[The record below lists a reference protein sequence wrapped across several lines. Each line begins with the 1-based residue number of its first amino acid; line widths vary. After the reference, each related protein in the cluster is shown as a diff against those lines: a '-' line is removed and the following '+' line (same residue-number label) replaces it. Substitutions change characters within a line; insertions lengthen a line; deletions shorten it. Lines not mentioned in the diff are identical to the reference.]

1 MRLLIASDAHGDAN
15 ATRLLRESYA
25 LERPDYV
32 VHLGDMVDGQTAN
45 ASTSLRELLAAAPGP
60 RWLILGNHDEE
71 ALPASEILRIAG
83 QPRASRVLQ
92 NDDATLYFLDRRDWW
107 SVVESPVNATGPA
120 LAFIHEP
127 LPQYALPRRELV
139 EPVSPADSGSLWPM
153 LRQRGVVATF
163 AGHDHLNSDCGRW
176 SGVWLCYAG
185 SLGGYGRDDAP
196 GACNAT
202 TLPGGC
208 ARRVRIVDVTPT
220 SIKTWAR
227 LAGGART
234 QERVLW
240 RA

>member
-25 LERPDYV
+25 LERPDWV

-45 ASTSLRELLAAAPGP
+45 ASTSLRALLAAAPGP

-71 ALPASEILRIAG
+71 ALPASEILRVAG

-92 NDDATLYFLDRRDWW
+92 SDAATLYFLDRRDWS
-107 SVVESPVNATGPA
+107 SVVESRVNATGPA
-120 LAFIHEP
+120 
-127 LPQYALPRRELV
+127 
-139 EPVSPADSGSLWPM
+139 
-153 LRQRGVVATF
+153 
-163 AGHDHLNSDCGRW
+163 
-176 SGVWLCYAG
+176 VWLCYAG

-208 ARRVRIVDVTPT
+208 ARRVRVVDVMPT

>member
-1 MRLLIASDAHGDAN
+1 
-15 ATRLLRESYA
+15 
-25 LERPDYV
+25 
-32 VHLGDMVDGQTAN
+32 
-45 ASTSLRELLAAAPGP
+45 
-60 RWLILGNHDEE
+60 
-71 ALPASEILRIAG
+71 
-83 QPRASRVLQ
+83 
-92 NDDATLYFLDRRDWW
+92 
-107 SVVESPVNATGPA
+107 
-120 LAFIHEP
+120 
-127 LPQYALPRRELV
+127 
-139 EPVSPADSGSLWPM
+139 M

-196 GACNAT
+196 DACNAT

-208 ARRVRIVDVTPT
+208 ARRVRVVDVTPT
-220 SIKTWAR
+220 AIRTWAR